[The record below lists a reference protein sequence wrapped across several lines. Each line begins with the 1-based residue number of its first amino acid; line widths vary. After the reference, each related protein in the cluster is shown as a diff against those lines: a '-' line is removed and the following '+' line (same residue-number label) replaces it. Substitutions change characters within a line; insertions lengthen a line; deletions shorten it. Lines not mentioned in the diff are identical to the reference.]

1 MTSLF
6 LRTLLIY
13 LVLTITMRLM
23 GKRQIAQ
30 LEITDLVTT
39 ILISEIASLPVT
51 DSSIPLSHAVV
62 PILSLLTFEV
72 LTSYLLARH
81 PKIKGLLSARPAIL
95 IQDGILSQQAMRKA
109 RISADELIS
118 ELRQQGVSD
127 PAQVRYA
134 ILEQNGRISVILY
147 QRHQPITP
155 DMQSLQVEE
164 EGLFH
169 ILIDK
174 GVTNTHSMK
183 ELKISRK
190 KLGDIL
196 KKERKRKEDVYL
208 MLVNDEG
215 AYRILPT
222 ESEPKKKQ
230 PKERK
235 QPS

>member
-51 DSSIPLSHAVV
+51 DSLIPLSHAVV

-118 ELRQQGVSD
+118 ELMQLVID
-127 PAQVRYA
+127 A
-134 ILEQNGRISVILY
+134 IAPV
-147 QRHQPITP
+147 
-155 DMQSLQVEE
+155 
-164 EGLFH
+164 
-169 ILIDK
+169 
-174 GVTNTHSMK
+174 
-183 ELKISRK
+183 
-190 KLGDIL
+190 
-196 KKERKRKEDVYL
+196 
-208 MLVNDEG
+208 
-215 AYRILPT
+215 
-222 ESEPKKKQ
+222 
-230 PKERK
+230 
-235 QPS
+235 